1 MPTVIDSL
9 VIEVGLDPKKFTQG
23 QKEAIK
29 SFSDAKDAAKRV
41 GNDIE
46 DIGKR
51 SSEFLGVL
59 QTRLLGVTSLI
70 VGGLGIDHL
79 VGQMLKQDEATGRLA
94 YTLGTSTKE
103 LDKWRNAAYI
113 AGGSSQGITNFI
125 TGLTDEWGKLAATG
139 QSSLIPFFQGLG
151 VPIADV
157 TTNQL
162 RPFEDVIKDV
172 ADKVS
177 KMNPQLA
184 RFWLKSIGADEDTIN
199 LIIRGRGALEDY
211 LAAGEKFGTLAP
223 KQAEAAR
230 QLGESYRTL
239 SVALTEFSRTVLTAL
254 TPAIAKIEDFF
265 AKSIND
271 RNRTIPK
278 TSIFG
283 RFMDYMGLYKDESKA
298 TADNKT
304 GTSAF
309 PGLGERIAYYREQAA
324 KRGMDPNVI
333 ESVVRSEGALGYKG
347 DNGSSFGDFQ
357 LHYGGVA
364 GGGNAVSGLGDAFT
378 KKTGLNARDPS
389 TWKQQADF
397 SLDQMQQGG
406 LSPWHGWKGGP
417 WQGIPRGGAST
428 SSTDIKIQS
437 INIYPPNGD
446 SDSIASSI
454 GPAIK
459 RNSLSYQGQG
469 GPQ

>member
-9 VIEVGLDPKKFTQG
+9 IVEVGLDPKKFNQG
-23 QKEAIK
+23 QKDAIK
-29 SFSDAKDAAKRV
+29 SFTDAKDAAKRV
-41 GNDIE
+41 GDDIE
-46 DIGKR
+46 GIGKR
-51 SSEFLGVL
+51 SSEFLAVL

-79 VGQMLKQDEATGRLA
+79 VGQMIKQDEATGRLA

-125 TGLTDEWGKLAATG
+125 VGLNDEWGKLAATG
-139 QSSLIPFFQGLG
+139 QSSLIPFFQGLQ
-151 VPIADV
+151 VPIADS
-157 TTNQL
+157 NNHL
-162 RPFEDVIKDV
+162 RSFEDVIKDV
-172 ADKVS
+172 SDKVS

-199 LIIRGRGALEDY
+199 LLIRGRGALEDY

-230 QLGESYRTL
+230 KLGESYRTL

-254 TPAIAKIEDFF
+254 TPAIVKIEDFF

-283 RFMDYMGLYKDESKA
+283 RFMDYFGLYKDETKA
-298 TADNKT
+298 PSDQQG
-304 GTSAF
+304 GTSKF
-309 PGLGERIAYYREQAA
+309 PSLAERIAYYRDQAA
-324 KRGMDPNVI
+324 KRGIDPNVV
-333 ESVVRSEGALGYKG
+333 ESVVRSEGAGGYIG
-347 DNGSSFGDFQ
+347 DHGSSFGDFQ

-364 GGGNAVSGLGDAFT
+364 PGGNSVPGLGDAFT
-378 KKTGLNARDPS
+378 AQTHLDARNSD

-397 SLDQMQQGG
+397 ALDQMKSGG
-406 LSPWHGWKGGP
+406 LGPWHGWKGGP

-428 SSTDIKIQS
+428 SSTDIKINS

-446 SDSIASSI
+446 ADTISSSI

-459 RNSLSYQGQG
+459 RNALSYQGQG